1 MFYASYTCTLFGLM
15 GVAIGDASLGDWSPP
30 CPGDDEKPGDWC
42 IPSCSGDAEA
52 EEELSSSKTSDG
64 NEAAEAKEM
73 VKCELFCYN
82 SGYKLNVMWKCETVK

>member
-1 MFYASYTCTLFGLM
+1 M
-15 GVAIGDASLGDWSPP
+15 GVATDDASLSDWSPP
-30 CPGDDEKPGDWC
+30 CPGDDDKPGDWC

-73 VKCELFCYN
+73 ENCELF
-82 SGYKLNVMWKCETVK
+82 